1 MGECVREHE
10 MREANTGP
18 FEGKTIARLTIYEYL
33 FQKGLAFLLAD
44 PSRTAKSNL
53 EAAVGV
59 TGVEGDCSASMARKF
74 FTNSAISL

>member
-44 PSRTAKSNL
+44 PSGTYRMKPCYIL
-53 EAAVGV
+53 PG
-59 TGVEGDCSASMARKF
+59 M
-74 FTNSAISL
+74 LYP